1 MRHIFT
7 VHFRRRWQVNQSSK
21 FKEWA
26 RYIEQVLPKQ
36 LKPLMNTIFK
46 EENEAPLQ
54 DQREAVFSQV
64 KPAFYLN

>member
-1 MRHIFT
+1 MRHILT
-7 VHFRRRWQVNQSSK
+7 THFRRRWQVNQSSK

-36 LKPLMNTIFK
+36 LKPLMDTIFK
-46 EENEAPLQ
+46 EEPPIQ
-54 DQREAVFSQV
+54 DQQMREAVFSQV